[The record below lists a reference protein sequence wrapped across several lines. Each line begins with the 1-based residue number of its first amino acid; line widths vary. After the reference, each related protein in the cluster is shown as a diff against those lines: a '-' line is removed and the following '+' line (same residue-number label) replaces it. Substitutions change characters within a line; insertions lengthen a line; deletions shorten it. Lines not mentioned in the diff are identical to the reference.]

1 MKKEEEDPR
10 DAKTN
15 HSLPPTSRAMLSG
28 SLAHDSPSFVAEH
41 GVMQPFGQ
49 TGAAVPTSCPP
60 LREVELETEVQ
71 CCASTV
77 QSELQHWCATNT
89 ESLDLEHGTM
99 QAAVMNL
106 TTSQPVH
113 VFSFRRKKKKKARS
127 RGWNLKFKWCKKQ
140 YGQL

>member
-1 MKKEEEDPR
+1 MKKEEENPR

-113 VFSFRRKKKKKARS
+113 VFSFRRKKKKGKIQGLES
-127 RGWNLKFKWCKKQ
+127 EI
-140 YGQL
+140 